1 MERYQSSCLI
11 ILLACTVLAGETRAQ
26 SDSYVVSRRGNVL
39 LQPSYQTWSDGDNN
53 SISQYGTSVSLYLP
67 LTRAAN
73 FTLRAGHAITSG
85 DLESLAGA
93 TDIQFGLGWFLERL
107 NLMASL
113 GVNLPTGK
121 RELNPAQFV
130 TSTAISNPILN
141 FRYPIL
147 GQGLNINPG
156 LAWVAPVSNAT
167 VLGLG
172 GSFQYK
178 GTYKPLAGGIEYDPG
193 DEILVTGGVDV
204 QLDGLSNISLDAVF
218 TIYGKDKVDG
228 KESYASGSTIA
239 GNLQYLRSFG
249 QNELRIFTRY
259 RSKGKSEI
267 GSPVGLVAESLKSE
281 PNRWEALAEY
291 KAVFSSAFSMGFS
304 LDGKVYEETTSFLSG
319 ATLFGIGI
327 GPVFSPTPAIRIP
340 VRLRAQFGK
349 TKEYTSTRQLEFSLG
364 IATTF

>member
-1 MERYQSSCLI
+1 VS
-11 ILLACTVLAGETRAQ
+11 LLVGGLCVQEMLSQ
-26 SDSYVVSRRGNVL
+26 SDSYVVSRQGNVL
-39 LQPSYQTWSDGDNN
+39 IQPSYQTWSDGKDN
-53 SISQYGTSVSLYLP
+53 SISQYGTMLSAYLP
-67 LTRAAN
+67 LTRESN
-73 FTLRAGHAITSG
+73 FTLRAGHAITTG
-85 DLESLAGA
+85 DVESLSGP
-93 TDIQFGLGWFLERL
+93 TDIQLGLGWFLERL
-107 NLMASL
+107 NLMTSL

-121 RELNPAQFV
+121 RELDPAQFV

-156 LAWVAPVSNAT
+156 LAWVVPVSNAA

-193 DEILVTGGVDV
+193 DEVLVTGGVDV
-204 QLDGLSNISLDAVF
+204 QLDGVSNISLDAVF
-218 TIYGKDKVDG
+218 TLYGKDKVDG

-239 GNLQYLRSFG
+239 GNLQYQRTFG
-249 QNELRIFTRY
+249 QNELRLFTRY

-267 GSPVGLVAESLKSE
+267 GTPVGLVDEPLKSE

-327 GPVFSPTPAIRIP
+327 APIFSPTSAIQIP
-340 VRLRAQFGK
+340 MRLRAQFGK
-349 TKEYTSTRQLEFSLG
+349 TKEFTSTRQLEFSLG
-364 IATTF
+364 VVTTF